1 MAGGMWETVAE
12 TLTARGEPA
21 GRGGGNAMG
30 MRENAMGATDR
41 LVQFIAD
48 THYNTLPQ
56 EVVSAAK
63 IGIMDGIANMLAGAT
78 QPLAAVISAYV
89 QRLGGAPLCSVVGHD
104 LKSNAPSAAFANGVF
119 LHCLDFE
126 IQGQPPTH
134 GTSAILPPAL
144 ALGEMSSAPGARLI
158 EAYVIGWEL
167 QARFRR
173 ASSRCNLRGFHPPGL
188 FGPVG
193 AAAASSKMLGL
204 DQTQTCMALG
214 IAASHTGGL
223 TANTGTMVKST
234 HPGSAARQ
242 GVEAAL
248 LAQAGFLSHDSII
261 EAHQGYVD
269 VLFGTEFA
277 WDALT
282 RDLGTTFQLVTPGF
296 NIKRYPAQL
305 YMQWAIEAALTLQ
318 QRYHI
323 RAEDVTFLELEVPAG
338 QVRRGDANVRSGLD
352 GKFSFAYCGA
362 IALAEGRVDID
373 SFSDATR
380 FSPRVEALLPKV
392 RIKANPDI
400 PTSTPDTWAV
410 ARVGLGDGRELSE
423 QCRHYRGSIANPMT
437 RDERLS
443 KVRACAQRSLQPED
457 VERVIGMVEALE
469 TLADLRQLMG
479 ILGHKSVP

>member
-1 MAGGMWETVAE
+1 MAMTET
-12 TLTARGEPA
+12 
-21 GRGGGNAMG
+21 
-30 MRENAMGATDR
+30 AMGATET
-41 LVQFIAD
+41 LAQFIID
-48 THYNTLPQ
+48 THYETLPK

-63 IGIMDGIANMLAGAT
+63 IGILDGVANMLAGAT

-89 QRLGGAPLCSVVGHD
+89 QQLGGAPLCSVVGQD
-104 LKSNAPSAAFANGVF
+104 FKSNAPSAAFANGVF

-134 GTSAILPPAL
+134 GTSAVLPPAL
-144 ALGEMSSAPGARLI
+144 ALGEMSSAPGARLV

-167 QARFRR
+167 QGRFRL

-193 AAAASSKMLGL
+193 AAASCAKILGL
-204 DQTQTCMALG
+204 DQTQTRMALG

-261 EAHQGYVD
+261 EARQGYVE
-269 VLFGTEFA
+269 VLFGAEFD
-277 WDALT
+277 WEALT
-282 RDLGTTFQLVTPGF
+282 HDLGTTFQLVTPGF
-296 NIKRYPAQL
+296 NIKRYPAQV
-305 YMQWAIEAALTLQ
+305 YMQWAIEAAETLQ
-318 QRYHI
+318 QRHHI
-323 RAEDVTFLELEVPAG
+323 RAEDVTYLELEVPAG
-338 QVRRGDANVRSGLD
+338 LVRRGHEEVRSGLD

-362 IALAEGRVDID
+362 VALAEGQVDID

-400 PTSTPDTWAV
+400 PTGIPDTWAI
-410 ARVGLGDGRELSE
+410 ARVGLHDGQELSE
-423 QCRHYRGSIANPMT
+423 QCRHYRGSIANPMS
-437 RDERLS
+437 RDEHLS
-443 KVRACAQRSLQPED
+443 KVRACAQHSLQPADIEG
-457 VERVIGMVEALE
+457 VIGLVESLE
-469 TLADLRQLMG
+469 TLPDLRQLMG

>member
-1 MAGGMWETVAE
+1 
-12 TLTARGEPA
+12 
-21 GRGGGNAMG
+21 MG
-30 MRENAMGATDR
+30 MRESAMGATTR
-41 LVQFIAD
+41 LVQFITD
-48 THYNTLPQ
+48 THYDTLPE

-63 IGIMDGIANMLAGAT
+63 IGIMDGMANMLAGAT

-89 QRLGGAPLCSVVGHD
+89 QQLGGAPICSVVGHD
-104 LKSNAPSAAFANGVF
+104 FKSNAPSAAFANGVF

-126 IQGQPPTH
+126 MQGQPPTH
-134 GTSAILPPAL
+134 GTSAVLPPAL
-144 ALGEMSSAPGARLI
+144 SLGEMSSAPGARLI

-167 QARFRR
+167 QGRFRR

-193 AAAASSKMLGL
+193 AAAASAKMLGL
-204 DQTQTCMALG
+204 DQTQTRMALG

-234 HPGSAARQ
+234 HPGAAARQ

-261 EAHQGYVD
+261 EAHQGYVE
-269 VLFGTEFA
+269 VLFGAEFD

-282 RDLGTTFQLVTPGF
+282 RDLGTAFQLVAPGF
-296 NIKRYPAQL
+296 NIKRYPAQI
-305 YMQWAIEAALTLQ
+305 YMQWAIEAALTLR
-318 QRYHI
+318 QRHHI
-323 RAEDVTFLELEVPAG
+323 RAEDVTYLELEVPAG
-338 QVRRGDANVRSGLD
+338 HVRRGHEEVRSGLD

-362 IALAEGRVDID
+362 VALAEGQVDID
-373 SFSDATR
+373 SFSDGTR

-400 PTSTPDTWAV
+400 PTGIPDTWAV

-423 QCRHYRGSIANPMT
+423 QCRHYRGSIANPMG
-437 RDERLS
+437 RDEHLS
-443 KVRACAQRSLQPED
+443 KVRACARRSLQHADIES
-457 VERVIGMVEALE
+457 VIGIVETLE
-469 TLADLRQLMG
+469 TLPDLRQLMG